1 MAFSKPPLGEQKA
14 ILDALSPSGYVIA
27 FNYSWA
33 GPELF
38 DCTYPEDWQQH
49 YHSRSMWKA
58 DPITLWIMA
67 NDGQKRWSEI
77 KLTKMNSLMSE
88 AADYG
93 LTYGVVLARSKRM
106 RKSVL
111 SVARPDREYTDNEI
125 QTLAEFFDEATR
137 RIDDKFDLSD
147 KEVETLAQ
155 LGAGQKIS
163 DIARI
168 EGRSEAAIN
177 KRVKSAR
184 LKLNQPNTL
193 AAVVF
198 AKDQKLI

>member
-1 MAFSKPPLGEQKA
+1 
-14 ILDALSPSGYVIA
+14 
-27 FNYSWA
+27 
-33 GPELF
+33 
-38 DCTYPEDWQQH
+38 
-49 YHSRSMWKA
+49 
-58 DPITLWIMA
+58 MA

-77 KLTKMNSLMSE
+77 KLTKMNRLMSE
-88 AADYG
+88 AAGFG
-93 LTYGVVLARSKRM
+93 LAYGVVLARSKRM

-125 QTLAEFFDEATR
+125 QTLVEFFDEATR

-147 KEVETLAQ
+147 KEVETLAH
-155 LGAGQKIS
+155 LGAGQKLS

-168 EGRSEAAIN
+168 EGKSEAAIN

>member
-1 MAFSKPPLGEQKA
+1 MA
-14 ILDALSPSGYVIA
+14 PSGYVLA

-77 KLTKMNSLMSE
+77 KLTKMNSLMTE

-93 LTYGVVLARSKRM
+93 LAFGVVLARSKRM

-111 SVARPDREYTDNEI
+111 SVARPDREYTDGEI
-125 QTLAEFFDEATR
+125 EALKVWFDEATR
-137 RIDDKFDLSD
+137 RIDDRFDLTD
-147 KEVETLAQ
+147 KELETLAQ
-155 LGAGQKIS
+155 LGAGLKLS
-163 DIARI
+163 DISRT
-168 EGRSEAAIN
+168 ENLSEAAIN
-177 KRVKSAR
+177 KRVRSAR
-184 LKLNQPNTL
+184 NKLNQPNTL